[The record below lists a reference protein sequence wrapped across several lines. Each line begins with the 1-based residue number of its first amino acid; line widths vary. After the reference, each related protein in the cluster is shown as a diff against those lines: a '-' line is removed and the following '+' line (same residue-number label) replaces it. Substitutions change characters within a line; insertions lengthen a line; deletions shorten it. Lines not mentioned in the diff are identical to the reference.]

1 MALNYHDVEYGLA
14 IGGKSISL
22 SGSGAP
28 TGTQADNAD
37 PGSLYHDYTNGTVYR
52 KTAAGAGNWLSLD
65 TPTIS
70 WREPAKL
77 YIPTAYANLAAAE
90 TAVNT
95 GTLQGYSILS
105 GDRLLFD
112 NITGSDKNVYIV
124 TGTVGAGATLV
135 QDSND
140 ETEGDAVPI
149 IEGTYDGR
157 VYKYN
162 GTAWYWDGQATADE
176 EGYIRTFIGKGAAGN
191 EMPDYSS
198 NVHVTDSTSLETAIG
213 ALDAV
218 LAKAFVKTTATNVTT
233 AVTLDSVLVDDVEA
247 VKWLVSAR
255 GNLAANDEKKKAVEI
270 WAVHDGSASSDATS
284 ADYTVYATVKHG
296 TLTGL
301 SFSVDVNG
309 TGASQTMRL
318 RVSSTT
324 AVDVRAV
331 RTIVDF

>member
-52 KTAAGAGNWLSLD
+52 KTAAGAGNWTSI
-65 TPTIS
+65 TASNAS
-70 WREPAKL
+70 WREPAVIL
-77 YIPTAYANLAAAE
+77 DDAAYANLVAAE
-90 TAVNT
+90 VALNAGAIQGV
-95 GTLQGYSILS
+95 TLVAN
-105 GDRLLFD
+105 DRVLLT
-112 NITGSDKNVYIV
+112 NVTGSNKNVYIV
-124 TGTVGAGATLV
+124 TGTPGAGATYTE
-135 QDSND
+135 DTNSA
-140 ETEGDAVPI
+140 TEGDYI
-149 IEGTYDGR
+149 YILDGTYAGRTYYYDGA
-157 VYKYN
+157 
-162 GTAWYWDGQATADE
+162 AWIYTNQSSLDEDGF
-176 EGYIRTFIGKGAAGN
+176 IRAFIGKSGAGN

-218 LAKAFVKTTATNVTT
+218 LGKAFVKTTATNVTT
-233 AVTLDSVLVDDVEA
+233 AVTLDSVLVDSVEA

-255 GNLAANDEKKKAVEI
+255 GNLAADDEKKKAVEI
-270 WAVHDGSASSDATS
+270 WAVHDGSTGSDATS

-296 TLTGL
+296 NLTGL
-301 SFSVDVNG
+301 TFTVDVNG

>member
-1 MALNYHDVEYGLA
+1 MAQDYFDVGYGLSVNE
-14 IGGKSISL
+14 KSSIL
-22 SGSGAP
+22 NGSGAP
-28 TGTQADNAD
+28 SGTQADNAS
-37 PGSLYHDYTNGTVYR
+37 PGSLYQDYTNGTVYR
-52 KTAAGAGNWLSLD
+52 KYAAGAGNWQSLD
-65 TPTIS
+65 APVIS

-90 TAVNT
+90 TDVNT
-95 GTLQGYSILS
+95 GTIQGYSILS

-149 IEGTYDGR
+149 TDGTYDGR
-157 VYKYN
+157 LYKYN
-162 GTAWYWDGQATADE
+162 GSAWYWDGQATADE
-176 EGYIRTFIGKGAAGN
+176 EGYIRSFIGKGAAGS

-218 LAKAFVKTTATNVTT
+218 LGKAFVKTSATNVTT
-233 AVTLDSVLVDDVEA
+233 AVTLDSVLVDNVEA

-255 GNLAANDEKKKAVEI
+255 GNLAADDEKKKAVEI
-270 WAVHDGSASSDATS
+270 FAVHDGSAGSDATA

-301 SFSVDVNG
+301 TFTVDVNG